1 MRSPSAKIIAFRPGL
16 QVVGET
22 IRDLAKD
29 YPEWVLRT
37 VEDARYGELI
47 AAIHPASNTMLAAH
61 WTPSAWRVISESGKS
76 LAQSSSLR
84 RAFRVAIDAAIATIQ
99 TAADEQT

>member
-16 QVVGET
+16 QIVGET
-22 IRDLAKD
+22 IRELAKD

-37 VEDARYGELI
+37 VEDTRHGELI
-47 AAIHPASNTMLAAH
+47 AAVHLISNTMLAAH
-61 WTPSAWRVISESGKS
+61 WTPSGWRVISESGKS

-84 RAFRVAIDAAIATIQ
+84 RAFRVAINAAVATIQ
-99 TAADEQT
+99 AAADGQT

>member
-61 WTPSAWRVISESGKS
+61 LDAVRMAGDLGIRQVTCPIVFVASCVSSGN
-76 LAQSSSLR
+76 
-84 RAFRVAIDAAIATIQ
+84 
-99 TAADEQT
+99 